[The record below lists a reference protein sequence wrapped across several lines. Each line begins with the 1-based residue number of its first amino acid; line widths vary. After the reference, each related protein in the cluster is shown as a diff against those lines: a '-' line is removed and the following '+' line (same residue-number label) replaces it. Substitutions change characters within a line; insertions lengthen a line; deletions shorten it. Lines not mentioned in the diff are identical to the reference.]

1 MSRDVPS
8 RVWAE
13 QAAASAAMTA
23 ALSNLAYPTTR
34 AEAIRRVGS
43 LEVEDGVPLGALLQ
57 GVSDESFRD
66 YGTAAK
72 AVDRHWGRIARTL
85 AEIDA
90 AEKASRRA

>member
-8 RVWAE
+8 QVWAE
-13 QAAASAAMTA
+13 QAAASAAMTS

-34 AEAIRRVGS
+34 AEAIRRVGT
-43 LEVEDGVPLGALLQ
+43 LEVEDGVPLGLLLQ

-72 AVDRHWGRIARTL
+72 ALDKHWGRIARTL

-90 AEKASRRA
+90 AERASLRR

>member
-8 RVWAE
+8 QVWAE
-13 QAAASAAMTA
+13 QAAASAAMTS

-34 AEAIRRVGS
+34 AEAIRSVGG
-43 LEVEDGVPLGALLQ
+43 LEVEEGVPLGILLQ

-72 AVDRHWGRIARTL
+72 ALDKHWGRIARTL

-90 AEKASRRA
+90 AEQASLRR

>member
-1 MSRDVPS
+1 MSRDPS
-8 RVWAE
+8 STVWAE

-34 AEAIRRVGS
+34 AEAIRRVGGF
-43 LEVEDGVPLGALLQ
+43 EVDDGVPLGAILE
-57 GVSDESFRD
+57 GVADESFRD

-72 AVDRHWGRIARTL
+72 AVDKRWARIARTL

-90 AEKASRRA
+90 AEQASRKR